1 MNKKIVLAVVAVG
14 FVLAASAFAARI
26 AWKSTDEPPVSL
38 RLALTLA
45 EEGLKAEDTTYYCL
59 SAGFTGR
66 WEFHFGSK
74 TGKEMWVAVGG
85 EREISKSKDPF
96 EH

>member
-1 MNKKIVLAVVAVG
+1 MNKNILIAVAAVG
-14 FVLAASAFAARI
+14 FVLAASAFAARM
-26 AWKSTDEPPVSL
+26 AWKPTDEPSVSL

-45 EEGLKAEDTTYYCL
+45 EEQLKADDTTYYCL
-59 SAGFTGR
+59 SASFIGA

-74 TGKEMWVAVGG
+74 TGKEMWVAVG
-85 EREISKSKDPF
+85 RDRTDSKSREPF